1 MTGDPRKLLEGVVHA
16 RALKGDGAGAAV
28 DPPFADWL
36 HLDATRAD
44 SVHWLRQE
52 SGIPPLAVDGLL
64 APETRPRCEP
74 VDGGILLILR
84 GVNLNAGADPDDMVS
99 LRVWIAPT
107 GAESAAPNDATPSE
121 TASGNTAPADTTEQR
136 KRPGIVSVRL
146 RRLMAV
152 QDVVDALDAG
162 RGPAGPGEL
171 AVQLAERLAARMAPT
186 IDNLDDELDALEAAV
201 AEPGGGSGQR
211 VRPRLLRLR
220 HQALTLRRY
229 LSPQR
234 AALQRLI
241 ELQPAWLTDG
251 LRQRLRETLDAV
263 TRYVEALDTARERA
277 AVIQDE
283 LANAVAERLNA
294 RMYVL
299 SIVAAVFLPLG
310 FVTGLLGVNVAGV
323 PGAETPW
330 AFAAVAAGSAGVA
343 AVEVWLF
350 KRLGWL

>member
-1 MTGDPRKLLEGVVHA
+1 MTSDPRKLLEGVVHA
-16 RALKGDGAGAAV
+16 RALRGDGAGPAV

-36 HLDATRAD
+36 HLDATRPD
-44 SVHWLRQE
+44 SVYWLRHE

-64 APETRPRCEP
+64 APETRPRCEA
-74 VDGGILLILR
+74 VDGGLLLILR
-84 GVNLNAGADPDDMVS
+84 GVNLNASADPDDMVS
-99 LRVWIAPT
+99 LRVWIAPGGTADDT
-107 GAESAAPNDATPSE
+107 GAQPDRGGRQVRQP
-121 TASGNTAPADTTEQR
+121 

-162 RGPAGPGEL
+162 RGPASPGAV
-171 AVQLAERLAARMAPT
+171 AVQLAERLAQRMAPT
-186 IDNLDDELDALEAAV
+186 IDRLDDELDALEVAV
-201 AEPGGGSGQR
+201 AAPGGTAGQR

-229 LSPQR
+229 LAPQR
-234 AALQRLI
+234 AALQRL
-241 ELQPAWLTDG
+241 LDLAPDWLDAG
-251 LRQRLRETLDAV
+251 LRARLREALDAV

-299 SIVAAVFLPLG
+299 SVVAAVFLPLG

-323 PGAETPW
+323 PGTDTPW

-343 AVEVWLF
+343 AVEIWLF

>member
-1 MTGDPRKLLEGVVHA
+1 
-16 RALKGDGAGAAV
+16 
-28 DPPFADWL
+28 
-36 HLDATRAD
+36 
-44 SVHWLRQE
+44 
-52 SGIPPLAVDGLL
+52 
-64 APETRPRCEP
+64 
-74 VDGGILLILR
+74 
-84 GVNLNAGADPDDMVS
+84 MVS
-99 LRVWIAPT
+99 LRVWIGPT
-107 GAESAAPNDATPSE
+107 RRAGGGAD
-121 TASGNTAPADTTEQR
+121 G
-136 KRPGIVSVRL
+136 KGKGIVSVRL

-162 RGPAGPGEL
+162 RGPDSCG
-171 AVQLAERLAARMAPT
+171 AVAVALAERLAARMAPT

-201 AEPGGGSGQR
+201 AEPGGPGQKARTSGQR

-220 HQALTLRRY
+220 HQALSLRRY

-234 AALQRLI
+234 AALQRLV
-241 ELQPAWLTDG
+241 ELAPDWLDAG
-251 LRQRLRETLDAV
+251 LRARLREALDAV

-277 AVIQDE
+277 AVVQDE

-299 SIVAAVFLPLG
+299 SVVAAVFLPLG

-323 PGAETPW
+323 PGADTPW
-330 AFAAVAAGSAGVA
+330 AFAAVAAGSAVLA